1 MGKIAKRK
9 GQRPILGQSLYVG
22 VAGERDNEKD
32 PSERQENQENPELNK
47 RMEGFPEEA
56 FMDAGQDLFGKQ

>member
-22 VAGERDNEKD
+22 VAGERDDGKD
-32 PSERQENQENPELNK
+32 PSER
-47 RMEGFPEEA
+47 
-56 FMDAGQDLFGKQ
+56 